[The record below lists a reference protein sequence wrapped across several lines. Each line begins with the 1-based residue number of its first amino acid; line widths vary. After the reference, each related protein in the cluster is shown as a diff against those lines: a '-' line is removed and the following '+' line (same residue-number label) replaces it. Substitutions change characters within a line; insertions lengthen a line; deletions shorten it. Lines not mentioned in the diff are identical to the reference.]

1 MEIIIIIA
9 LILLNGLFAMTE
21 IAIVSSRKARL
32 EEKAKSGSKNAKLA
46 LKLSL
51 EPEKFLSAIQ
61 VGITLVG
68 IISGVYG
75 GVALT
80 EDLIPHIEKFH
91 LLKPYA
97 EEISY
102 LLIVGTIT
110 YFSLVIG
117 ELVPKTIALNNA
129 ENIAILF
136 APALNIL
143 TKIAYPVIQLLS
155 ISTKLFIKL
164 FRIKVNENP
173 PVTEEELKMLIDQGA
188 TFGSIEKKESEL
200 LKRVFKFGDRKAN
213 SIMTQRNDVIWLDVN
228 DNIEVTRKTIFE
240 NEFAIYPVCNG
251 SLDDVLGV
259 ITAKDFYKELNNVS
273 EIRSLMKE
281 PIYVIDSFSAYRILE
296 ILKEKKN
303 YNAFVIDEYGVFQG
317 IITLRDIVEN
327 IVGDIPQHD
336 EKEEHPV
343 IKRDDGSFLVD
354 GGTLLDDL
362 LEQLPLDIPKNLEN
376 YITIAG
382 YILNVANK
390 IPAEGEKFISGNF
403 SFEIIDMDGKRID
416 KLLITKIN
424 SLD

>member
-1 MEIIIIIA
+1 MEIIIIA
-9 LILLNGLFAMTE
+9 SLILLNGLLAMTE

-32 EEKAKSGSKNAKLA
+32 EDKAKRGSKNAKLA

-68 IISGVYG
+68 IVSGVYG

-80 EDLIPHIEKFH
+80 EDIVPYVAQISV
-91 LLKPYA
+91 LKQIA
-97 EEISY
+97 EEVSY
-102 LLIVGTIT
+102 FLIVGLIT

-143 TKIAYPVIQLLS
+143 TKIVYPVIQLLS

-213 SIMTQRNDVIWLDVN
+213 AIMTRRNDVIWVDVN
-228 DNIEVTRKTIFE
+228 DPIEEIRKTIYE
-240 NEFAIYPVCNG
+240 NEYSLYPVCNG

-259 ITAKDFYKELNNVS
+259 ITAKDFYKQANS
-273 EIRSLMKE
+273 FTEIKAIIKH
-281 PIYVIDSFSAYRILE
+281 PIYVADSFSAYRILE
-296 ILKEKKN
+296 LLKEQKN

-317 IITLRDIVEN
+317 IITMRDIVEN
-327 IVGDIPQHD
+327 IVGEMPQIG
-336 EKEEHPV
+336 ELEEHPIV
-343 IKRDDGSFLVD
+343 KRADGSYLVD
-354 GGTLLDDL
+354 GDTLLDDL
-362 LEQLPLDIPKNLEN
+362 LDQLHLQIPKKPEL

-382 YILNVANK
+382 YILHTTNK
-390 IPAEGEKFISGNF
+390 IPATGEKFFLGNN
-403 SFEIIDMDGKRID
+403 SFEIVDMDGKRID
-416 KLLITKIN
+416 KLLITKIE
-424 SLD
+424 

>member
-1 MEIIIIIA
+1 MEVAVIIA
-9 LILLNGLFAMTE
+9 LICINGLLAMTE

-32 EEKAKSGSKNAKLA
+32 EERAKRGSKNAKLA

-68 IISGVYG
+68 IVSGVYG

-80 EDLIPHIEKFH
+80 EDLLPYVEQISF
-91 LLKPYA
+91 LKPIAHETAYFV
-97 EEISY
+97 
-102 LLIVGTIT
+102 IVGLIT

-164 FRIKVNENP
+164 FRIKENENP

-200 LKRVFKFGDRKAN
+200 LKRIFKFGDRKAN
-213 SIMTQRNDVIWLDVN
+213 AIMTQRNDVVWIDIN
-228 DNIEVTRKTIFE
+228 DSIENIKKTVAE
-240 NEFAIYPVCNG
+240 YDYSIYPVCDG

-259 ITAKDFYKELNNVS
+259 LLAKDFYKSINILD
-273 EIRSLMKE
+273 EIKPLMKE
-281 PIYVIDSFSAYRILE
+281 PLYIVDSFSAYRILE
-296 ILKEKKN
+296 ILKEQKN
-303 YNAFVIDEYGVFQG
+303 YNAIVINEYGVFQG

-327 IVGDIPQHD
+327 IIGDIPQKG
-336 EKEEHPV
+336 EVEEHPI
-343 IKRDDGSFLVD
+343 IKRADGSYLVD
-354 GGTLLDDL
+354 GDTLLDDL
-362 LEQLPLDIPKNLEN
+362 LEIVSITIPADDEN
-376 YITIAG
+376 YITLAG
-382 YILNVANK
+382 FVIHKMNK
-390 IPAEGEKFISGNF
+390 IPITGDKFTIGNY
-403 SFEIIDMDGKRID
+403 SFEIVDMDGQRID
-416 KLLITKIN
+416 KLLITIIE
-424 SLD
+424 